1 MARDIY
7 IAPRG
12 LAAAYNEKFG
22 LWHAVPVDEEHE
34 LISAL
39 FNNDLSRDEW
49 ESIPGIVAVGNEL
62 SHIPIGDATAEA
74 LGIAIGSLPKD
85 VRKHIR
91 TTRNHP
97 LF

>member
-7 IAPRG
+7 IAPQG
-12 LAAAYNEKFG
+12 LATAYNEKFG
-22 LWHAVPVDEEHE
+22 VWHAVPLEDGTE

-39 FNNDLSRDEW
+39 FNNDSLRDEW
-49 ESIPGIVAVGNEL
+49 ETLPCINAVGNEL
-62 SHIPIGDATAEA
+62 SNIPIDDDVADKI
-74 LGIAIGSLPKD
+74 GIARKSLPKD

-91 TTRNHP
+91 ATRNHR